1 MNTKIKTQL
10 QKAIENGNEGVLII
24 RDLREDTSSQFTQRL
39 IKEGWNF
46 GLLAMDVDCIEYYLK
61 YGDLDGED
69 YGQEQSIE
77 MAIKSAEGYI
87 GSLEGYVIVK

>member
-10 QKAIENGNEGVLII
+10 QKVIENGNEGAIMI

-46 GLLAMDVDCIEYYLK
+46 GLLAMDIDCIEYYLES
-61 YGDLDGED
+61 GDLDGED

-77 MAIKSAEGYI
+77 MAIKSAERYVD
-87 GSLEGYVIVK
+87 SLEGYIIVK